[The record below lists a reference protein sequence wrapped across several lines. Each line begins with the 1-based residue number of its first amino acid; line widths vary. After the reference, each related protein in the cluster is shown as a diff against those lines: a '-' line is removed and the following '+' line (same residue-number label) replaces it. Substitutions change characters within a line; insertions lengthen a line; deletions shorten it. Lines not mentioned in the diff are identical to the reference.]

1 MALTTEQCEI
11 LAALVDPQAD
21 PPERTTGV
29 LARRVN
35 LSPRRVASRLEE
47 LQHRS
52 PPLVRLRYDDE
63 WQVHAWA
70 ATEEGRRARDQWCLG

>member
-1 MALTTEQCEI
+1 VALTTEQCEI
-11 LAALVDPQAD
+11 LAALVAPQTA
-21 PPERTTGV
+21 PPERTTDV
-29 LARRVN
+29 LARRLN
-35 LSPRRVASRLEE
+35 LNPRRLASRLEE

-70 ATEEGRRARDQWCLG
+70 ATEEGRRACNQWCLG